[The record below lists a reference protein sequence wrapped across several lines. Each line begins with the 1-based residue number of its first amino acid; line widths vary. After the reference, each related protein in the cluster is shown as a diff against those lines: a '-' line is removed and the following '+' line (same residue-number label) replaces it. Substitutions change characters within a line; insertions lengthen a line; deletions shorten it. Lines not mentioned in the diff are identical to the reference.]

1 MTDASYRNLFSPFR
15 LGDLSIRNRLV
26 MAPMSTGLASL
37 TGSVTP
43 QQIAYYR
50 ARAAGGVGLL
60 IVEFTCVQRKSGISE
75 RHQLSLETIEN
86 LDGHCQLVAAIR
98 REGAV
103 PCLQLQH
110 GGMAAKQHLIEGGVP
125 CGPSDVLS
133 KRGGDKLAARAMSG
147 AEIESIVECF
157 GRTAEL
163 GVLAGYEAFEL
174 HGAHGY
180 LLSSF
185 LSPLTNHRDDAWGGD
200 EERRTRFPATAI
212 ARVKQAIG
220 NRPLI
225 YRVSADEFAPGGICI
240 EDMERIAPRLV
251 AAGADAIHVSTG
263 NGWHSMDKVIEP
275 MSAPEGWRLPYA
287 RRVKA
292 AAGVAVIAV
301 GQIRWPETAEDAIA
315 RGDADLIALGRPLLA
330 DPEWGNKARRGD
342 REEIRPCTSCNYCH
356 GLGLAGLGIGCAE
369 NPLTGRELDVPFDA
383 GARRGARA
391 VVVGAGPGGLAA
403 ALMLDAAGYHTE
415 LYESRALVGGGL
427 IASAA
432 PPFKDK
438 LNWYL
443 DFLRRR
449 LARSGVRTLL
459 ESRPN
464 LATLQDP
471 RPEIIIVAAGGR
483 PVQLLIEGLD
493 GDIVFDAYEM
503 LMGNDSWKP
512 QPGSDPVLVYGGGEA
527 GVETA
532 EYVADQGLPV
542 LLVTRSPAAK
552 LARSAELIYRKALRV
567 RIAANQR
574 IQVVDNTTVTRIA
587 GKVVTLKS
595 TDGTATQV
603 RASRVLIA
611 QGREPDRAL
620 AQRLAAAGLPYAV
633 IGDNR
638 HGGRIGDAVLDAYE
652 TVKALCAAQRPLREL
667 NC

>member
-1 MTDASYRNLFSPFR
+1 MMDARYRNLFSPFR

-37 TGSVTP
+37 TGAVTP
-43 QQIAYYR
+43 QQIAFYR

-60 IVEFTCVQRKSGISE
+60 IVEFTCVQRKFGISE
-75 RHQLSLETIEN
+75 RHQLSLDTVEN
-86 LDGHCQLVAAIR
+86 LDGHCRLVAAIR

-110 GGMAAKQHLIEGGVP
+110 GGMAAKRQLIEGGVP
-125 CGPSDVLS
+125 LGPSDVPGS
-133 KRGGDKLAARAMSG
+133 RGEGGLAARAMSG
-147 AEIESIVECF
+147 TEIECIVECF
-157 GRTAEL
+157 GRAAEL
-163 GVLAGYEAFEL
+163 GVAAGYEAFEL

-185 LSPLTNHRDDAWGGD
+185 LSPLTNRRDDAWGGD
-200 EERRTRFPATAI
+200 EEGRLRFPATAI

-220 NRPLI
+220 KRPLI
-225 YRVSADEFAPGGICI
+225 YRVSADEFAPGGLCI

-251 AAGADAIHVSTG
+251 AAGVDAIHVSTG
-263 NGWHSMDKVIEP
+263 NGWHSMEKVVEP

-301 GQIRWPETAEDAIA
+301 GQIRWPETAEDAIV

-342 REEIRPCTSCNYCH
+342 RDDIRPCTSCNYCNTI
-356 GLGLAGLGIGCAE
+356 GLAGLGIGCAE
-369 NPLTGRELDVPFDA
+369 NPLTGRELDLPFDA
-383 GARRGARA
+383 GSRRGARA

-403 ALMLDAAGYHTE
+403 ALMLDAAGYRAE
-415 LYESRALVGGGL
+415 LHESRAMVGGGL

-443 DFLRRR
+443 DFLKRR
-449 LARSGVRTLL
+449 LARSGVRMLL
-459 ESRPN
+459 QSRPG
-464 LATLQDP
+464 LAALRDP
-471 RPEIIIVAAGGR
+471 RPEIIVLAAGAS
-483 PVQLLIEGLD
+483 PVQLPIEGLD
-493 GDIVFDAYEM
+493 GDSVFDAYEI
-503 LMGNDSWKP
+503 LMGDESWRP
-512 QPGSDPVLVYGGGEA
+512 QPGSAPVLVYGGGEA

-532 EYVADQGLPV
+532 EYVAELGLPV

-552 LARSAELIYRKALRV
+552 LARSAELIYRKVLRA
-567 RIAANQR
+567 RIAANQG
-574 IQVVDNTTVTRIA
+574 IQVVDNTCITRIA
-587 GKVVTLKS
+587 GEVVTLRSSDGS
-595 TDGTATQV
+595 TTDV
-603 RASRVLIA
+603 RACRVLLA
-611 QGREPDRAL
+611 QGREPDRGL
-620 AQRLAAAGLPYAV
+620 AQRLAEAGLPFAV

-638 HGGRIGDAVLDAYE
+638 RGGRIGDAVLDAYE
-652 TVKALCAAQRPLREL
+652 MVKALCAAERPQREL